1 MKRRCVKGVRVRPRR
16 VVDSHAQSEL
26 SRADLVVLV
35 NAIVS
40 QAIREVEEA
49 ERSTKQAEEAA

>member
-1 MKRRCVKGVRVRPRR
+1 
-16 VVDSHAQSEL
+16 VVA
-26 SRADLVVLV
+26 LV

-49 ERSTKQAEEAA
+49 ERSTKQAAEAA